1 MFVILILFDSYL
13 VSLYILSGLGQI
25 FGANAGTFFN
35 MVSVLQHVLCTS
47 GMNYVAMLFVS
58 IGGIA
63 VDIAGKVF
71 SNLYYPSQ
79 TQKYLEDTISN
90 LETWKI
96 IILHV

>member
-1 MFVILILFDSYL
+1 LIGSYGFYL

-35 MVSVLQHVLCTS
+35 MVSVPQHVLGTS
-47 GMNYVAMLFVS
+47 GMNYVLMLFVP
-58 IGGIA
+58 IAGIA

-79 TQKYLEDTISN
+79 TQIHVELEAKEVGKTRRLKKTN
-90 LETWKI
+90 
-96 IILHV
+96 